1 MTAKHVLLLADDLTG
16 ALEVGARFEN
26 SVVCLHSGCDPRVL
40 VLDMESRHLPPD
52 EAAARVRECC
62 AGAHAEV
69 IYKKTDSTLRGNI
82 GAELGALPAGKI
94 HYVPAYPAQGRTVRG
109 GKLFVYG
116 VPVQESAFANDPT
129 QPVADNDIR
138 ALLERQG
145 APLERIEIHD
155 GTTDGD
161 VHAAAKR
168 ILKEPAPR
176 LAAGPAALAGE
187 LAALLGLARHTPDWP
202 VVPACLVVNGSAHPA
217 SAAQIQYAL
226 EHGLEQRG
234 WRLGTRDEASGAP
247 GALVIFGGDTA
258 REILRGFGDPPLHPL
273 GEIMA
278 GVPVS
283 WFVHEGRRWTLV
295 TKAGGFGAPELLV
308 RLHAMLNRGTA
319 GKGTGK

>member
-26 SVVCLHSGCDPRVL
+26 SVVCLHADCDPRVL
-40 VLDMESRHLPPD
+40 VLDMETRHLAP
-52 EAAARVRECC
+52 EAAAARVREFC

-82 GAELGALPAGKI
+82 GSELGALPAGKI

-109 GKLFVYG
+109 GKLFVHG
-116 VPVQESAFANDPT
+116 VPVHESAFAQDPT
-129 QPVADNDIR
+129 QPVTDNDVR
-138 ALLERQG
+138 AVLERQG

-155 GTTDGD
+155 GTSDAD

-168 ILKEPAPR
+168 ILKEPTPR

-187 LAALLGLARHTPDWP
+187 LASLLGLARHTPEWP
-202 VVPACLVVNGSAHPA
+202 DVPECLVINGSAHPA
-217 SAAQIQYAL
+217 STAQIRFAL
-226 EHGLEQRG
+226 EHGLERKG
-234 WRLGTRDEASGAP
+234 WRTGERDAALQAP

-258 REILRGFGDPPLHPL
+258 RAVLRGFGDPPLHPL
-273 GEIMA
+273 GEIMP

-283 WFVHEGRRWTLV
+283 WFVCQGRRWTLV
-295 TKAGGFGAPELLV
+295 TKAGGFGEPELLV
-308 RLHAMLNRGTA
+308 RLQAMLHRRSVGKGA
-319 GKGTGK
+319 GK